1 MILKQGEKMMTDE
14 CPVCSGNKI
23 SSMVTFTVDDGK
35 SLIVIRNTP
44 AMVCS
49 LCGEE
54 WISDQVTESL
64 ETMVFEAKEKHRTIE
79 VVDFNL
85 EDVA

>member
-1 MILKQGEKMMTDE
+1 MKTNK
-14 CPVCSGNKI
+14 CPVCSGKKV
-23 SSMVTFTVDDGK
+23 SSTVTFTVDDGK

-44 AMVCS
+44 VTVCS

-54 WISDQVTESL
+54 WISDTVAESV
-64 ETMVFEAKEKHRTIE
+64 ESMVFDAKVKHRTFE
-79 VVDFNL
+79 VVDFDL